1 MKLKITVEQYK
12 MIKEQVD
19 ALKFRKTKLRM
30 SVNTLKQ
37 MLKS

>member
-1 MKLKITVEQYK
+1 MKLKITIEQYK
-12 MIKEQVD
+12 MIKEQVN
-19 ALKFRKTKLRM
+19 ALKLRKTNLRM